1 MEKKDYLT
9 PISFRGFETVLSCIH
24 KHKMYEKD

>member
-1 MEKKDYLT
+1 MDKKDYLT
-9 PISFRGFETVLSCIH
+9 PISFGGFETVLSCMH

>member
-1 MEKKDYLT
+1 MDKKDNLT
-9 PISFRGFETVLSCIH
+9 PIFFGGFETVLSCMH